1 MGNNYNFTEES
12 DLKVEE
18 RFKAK
23 EDAKASVFSRI
34 NNQKCSSETHTIQ
47 KRTAKEVQANK
58 SVR

>member
-1 MGNNYNFTEES
+1 MGNNYNFTDES

-18 RFKAK
+18 KRFKAK

-47 KRTAKEVQANK
+47 KRTA
-58 SVR
+58 